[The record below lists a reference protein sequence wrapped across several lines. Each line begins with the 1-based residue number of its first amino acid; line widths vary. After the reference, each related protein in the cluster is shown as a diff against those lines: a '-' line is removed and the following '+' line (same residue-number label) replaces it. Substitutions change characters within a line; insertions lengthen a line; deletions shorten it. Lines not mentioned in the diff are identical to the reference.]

1 MLLRLGEGT
10 LWLKCDILPT
20 TREGGRGLHWVEM
33 YYNAMK
39 IKGAVRLYCNG
50 DPAIQTVWEFEE
62 QAEEMGLW
70 RNLVKRKLE
79 ISDGSEV

>member
-1 MLLRLGEGT
+1 
-10 LWLKCDILPT
+10 
-20 TREGGRGLHWVEM
+20 
-33 YYNAMK
+33 MK
-39 IKGAVRLYCNG
+39 IKVQLDCCNG

-62 QAEEMGLW
+62 QGEEMGLW

>member
-1 MLLRLGEGT
+1 
-10 LWLKCDILPT
+10 
-20 TREGGRGLHWVEM
+20 
-33 YYNAMK
+33 MK

-50 DPAIQTVWEFEE
+50 DPAIQMVWEFEE

-70 RNLVKRKLE
+70 RNLVKKKLE